1 MDASVFPLLF
11 GFGLVLFRTA
21 GIVVAAPVLSARMV
35 PVRIRAGLAFA
46 LALAAFVGAGSPR
59 ADLPASLVALMGH
72 ALAETAVGLGA
83 GLGARVILDA
93 ALAAGQLAGIGMGLG
108 FSALVDPLGGVPSSS
123 LGQLFSMVALGFAVS
138 MGIHREAV
146 VWLAR
151 SVHDMPPGSAADFA
165 SFASVVIAHCLT
177 SVALAVRLAF
187 PILAVVTI
195 GHVALGLVGRLAPQL
210 NIATLG
216 FSVAIL
222 AGGGAI
228 YLVVPTAAE
237 VAARMAV
244 EALTRS

>member
-1 MDASVFPLLF
+1 MDAAIFPWLF
-11 GFGLVLFRTA
+11 GFCLVLFRTA

-35 PVRIRAGLAFA
+35 PLRIRAGIAFA
-46 LALAAFVGAGSPR
+46 LALAAFVGAGAPQ
-59 ADLPASLVALMGH
+59 AEPPESLVALMGY
-72 ALAETAVGLGA
+72 ALSETVVGLGA

-93 ALAAGQLAGIGMGLG
+93 ALAAGQLAGVGMGLG
-108 FSALVDPLGGVPSSS
+108 FSAIVDPLGGVPSSA
-123 LGQLFSMVALGFAVS
+123 LGQLFSIVALGFAVTL
-138 MGIHREAV
+138 GIHREAV

-151 SVHDMPPGSAADFA
+151 SVHDMPPGSAVDI
-165 SFASVVIAHCLT
+165 ASVAHLLVAHCLT

-237 VAARMAV
+237 IAARMAV